1 MPPKKAGPKQ
11 KPKPSKELLALV
23 KAVKAKKA
31 IQRRREEACQGSG
44 PAHEPSD
51 IGQVATSRFVPITSI
66 PQINE

>member
-11 KPKPSKELLALV
+11 KPKPSKEVLALV

-31 IQRRREEACQGSG
+31 IHRKREEVCQGSG